1 MAESWL
7 PLVSTTCAPASVS
20 RTRASSR
27 RRDDVDP
34 RQGTVVDVAGDQDD
48 VHLFRADEVDQLVD
62 EALLGVQHADAVERP
77 AQVPIGSVQ

>member
-1 MAESWL
+1 MVAAGEDHL
-7 PLVSTTCAPASVS
+7 RPGS
-20 RTRASSR
+20 RQPDQRIVKEA
-27 RRDDVDP
+27 DHVNP